1 VTRAAFLLAVLLVG
15 CAAPPPARFVVGEPY
30 RLGGT
35 WSYPREEFALTETG
49 LATRHAVPGWNA
61 RTANGEAWSDGRV
74 LAAHRTLQLPAV
86 VAVTNLENGRTLLVR
101 VNDRG
106 PVNPG
111 RVIGL
116 SERAATLLGIP
127 AGGVAQV
134 RVAVDGERSR
144 ALAEA
149 APAAERPPLPIEAA
163 PRAAVAAESLDAPPG
178 ARSAVPA
185 RPVAPP
191 RQAAVEA
198 VAARPAD
205 PPLPETVAPGTPR
218 PGRVVLEAGTLSRPE
233 AASRLAARIP
243 GARTEAFGTGRDQQF
258 RVRLG
263 PFATVAEADAAL
275 ERALAAGVSG
285 ARILVD

>member
-1 VTRAAFLLAVLLVG
+1 MRGTTLLLAALLAG
-15 CAAPPPARFVVGEPY
+15 CASPPARFMVGDPY
-30 RLGGT
+30 RMGGT
-35 WSYPREEFALTETG
+35 WSYPREDFALVETG
-49 LATRHAVPGWNA
+49 LATRHAVPGWDA
-61 RTANGEAWSDGRV
+61 RTANGEAWSDGRA

-86 VAVTNLENGRTLLVR
+86 VAVTNLETGRTLLVR

-127 AGGVAQV
+127 AGGSAQV
-134 RVAVDGERSR
+134 RIAVDGERSR

-163 PRAAVAAESLDAPPG
+163 PRAAVAAESLEAPPG
-178 ARSAVPA
+178 ARSAAPA
-185 RPVAPP
+185 RAAAQV
-191 RQAAVEA
+191 RQAAVETMA
-198 VAARPAD
+198 PPPRD
-205 PPLPETVAPGTPR
+205 IPLPETIAHAAPS
-218 PGRVVLEAGTLSRPE
+218 PGRILVEAGTLSRPD
-233 AASRLAARIP
+233 AAARLAARIP
-243 GARTEAFGTGRDQQF
+243 GARVEAFGPRRDQQF

-263 PFATVAEADAAL
+263 PFDSVPAADAAL
-275 ERALAAGVSG
+275 ERSLAAGVSG

>member
-1 VTRAAFLLAVLLVG
+1 VRARALLLLALLAG
-15 CAAPPPARFVVGEPY
+15 CAAPPPARYVVGDPY

-35 WSYPREEFALTETG
+35 WSYPREDFSLVETG

-61 RTANGEAWSDGRV
+61 RTANGEAWSDGRAF
-74 LAAHRTLQLPAV
+74 AAHRTLQLPAV

-116 SERAATLLGIP
+116 SDRAMTLLGIP
-127 AGGVAQV
+127 AGAAAQV

-144 ALAEA
+144 GLAEA
-149 APAAERPPLPIEAA
+149 APPAERPPLPIEAA

-178 ARSAVPA
+178 ARSAAPA
-185 RPVAPP
+185 RPAAPQRP
-191 RQAAVEA
+191 AAVEA

-205 PPLPETVAPGTPR
+205 PPLPETVAQGTPR
-218 PGRVVLEAGTLSRPE
+218 PGRLLLEAGTLSRPE
-233 AASRLAARIP
+233 AAARLASRIP
-243 GARTEAFGTGRDQQF
+243 GARVEAFGAGRDQQF

-263 PFATVAEADAAL
+263 PFATAAEADAAL

>member
-1 VTRAAFLLAVLLVG
+1 MTRAALLLLALLAG
-15 CAAPPPARFVVGEPY
+15 CATPPARYVVGDPY
-30 RLGGT
+30 RMGGT
-35 WSYPREEFALTETG
+35 WSYPREDFALVETG

-61 RTANGEAWSDGRV
+61 RTINGEAWSDGRA

-116 SERAATLLGIP
+116 SDRAATLLGLP

-134 RVAVDGERSR
+134 RVAVDQERSR
-144 ALAEA
+144 ALAES

-178 ARSAVPA
+178 ARSAAPA
-185 RPVAPP
+185 RAAAPA
-191 RQAAVEA
+191 RLATAEA
-198 VAARPAD
+198 VAAPPRD
-205 PPLPETVAPGTPR
+205 IPLPETVAQEPPR
-218 PGRVVLEAGTLSRPE
+218 PGRILVEAGTLSRPE
-233 AASRLAARIP
+233 AAARLAARVP
-243 GARTEAFGTGRDQQF
+243 GARVEAFGPPRDQQF
-258 RVRLG
+258 RVRVG
-263 PFATVAEADAAL
+263 PFDTAAAADAAL
-275 ERALAAGVSG
+275 ERTLAAGVSG